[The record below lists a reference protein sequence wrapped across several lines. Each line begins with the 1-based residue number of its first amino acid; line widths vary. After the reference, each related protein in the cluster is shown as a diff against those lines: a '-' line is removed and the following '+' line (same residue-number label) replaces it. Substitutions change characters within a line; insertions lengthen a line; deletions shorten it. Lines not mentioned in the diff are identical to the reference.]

1 MRAHSNCTVVN
12 CLRKGRNSGSTL
24 VKWMVFLGIAFA
36 FLLIAGVRVCG
47 CSDHSDGMAGAAK
60 ADIGTLSGFLI
71 SYQITHDGKLPA
83 TITALVEKGIIT
95 EEMSKDPW
103 GNPYQL
109 VVPAKRSKDKFDLF
123 SLGKKINDESDNIG
137 NWDE

>member
-1 MRAHSNCTVVN
+1 MKANSNCSVVN
-12 CLRKGRNSGSTL
+12 CLRNVRISGSTL
-24 VKWMVFLGIAFA
+24 VKWIVFLGIA
-36 FLLIAGVRVCG
+36 FLLIAGVRFCGCG
-47 CSDHSDGMAGAAK
+47 CSDHSDSMAGAAK

-71 SYQITHDGKLPA
+71 SYQSTHDGKLPVS
-83 TITALVEKGIIT
+83 ITALVEKGIIT
-95 EEMSKDPW
+95 EGMSKDPW

-109 VVPAKRSKDKFDLF
+109 VVPAQRSKDKFDLF

>member
-1 MRAHSNCTVVN
+1 MKAHSNCSVVIR
-12 CLRKGRNSGSTL
+12 LRNVCISGSTL
-24 VKWMVFLGIAFA
+24 VKWMVFLGIAF
-36 FLLIAGVRVCG
+36 LLIAGVRFCG
-47 CSDHSDGMAGAAK
+47 CGCRDHSDSMAGAAK

-71 SYQITHDGKLPA
+71 SYQSTHDGKLPA
-83 TITALVEKGIIT
+83 SITALVEKGIIT
-95 EEMSKDPW
+95 EAMSKDPW

-109 VVPAKRSKDKFDLF
+109 VVPAQRSKDKFDLF